1 LSANEDPYAAEVRR
15 WLEIRGYSRTALG
28 KAIDFDRS
36 YVSKVASGAERGSIE
51 FAKAA
56 DAEMKTDGAL
66 ERAWR
71 EHHGRTTGPGPERPA
86 STPGGLTVDEDLAEL
101 RYDAGVYRLTQRRHP
116 LPNSPAAPPPRRAH
130 RPRRASADHGV

>member
-28 KAIDFDRS
+28 KALDFNRS
-36 YVSKVASGAERGSIE
+36 YVSKVASGTERGSIE

-56 DAEMKTDGAL
+56 DEEMNTGGAL

-71 EHHGRTTGPGPERPA
+71 EHHGRAALPAPE
-86 STPGGLTVDEDLAEL
+86 
-101 RYDAGVYRLTQRRHP
+101 
-116 LPNSPAAPPPRRAH
+116 
-130 RPRRASADHGV
+130 